1 MLKKFKALFLIAVL
15 FCLSTLIVNAAPDNY
30 AKRKSVQTASEVAQ
44 FNSAI
49 GRGKEYGYSSEG
61 LAKYFALG
69 MTDTITSGSVLKTKY
84 YGDWTFTGDGSCSQ
98 IGKCFIA
105 VTFKNG
111 EKFTI
116 PLIKDS
122 EGYIVVK

>member
-1 MLKKFKALFLIAVL
+1 MNKFKIILLLFVL
-15 FCLSTLIVNAAPDNY
+15 LSISLTANASDSY
-30 AKRKSVQTASEVAQ
+30 AKRKAVQTASEVAQ

-105 VTFKNG
+105 ITLKNG

>member
-1 MLKKFKALFLIAVL
+1 MNKFKLILLLFAL
-15 FCLSTLIVNAAPDNY
+15 LSISLTANASDSY
-30 AKRKSVQTASEVAQ
+30 AKSKAVQTASEVAQ
-44 FNSAI
+44 FNSAM

-69 MTDTITSGSVLKTKY
+69 IPDTIISGSVLKTKY
-84 YGDWTFTGDGSCSQ
+84 YGSWSFTGDGSCSQ
-98 IGKCFIA
+98 VGKCFISVA
-105 VTFKNG
+105 LSG

-116 PLIKDS
+116 PLIKNS